1 MEQYNNPDELTHY
14 GVLGMRW
21 GIRRGNAAGAYS
33 RGVKKLKKYN
43 KRAEKLK
50 AKSDKLSYK
59 SGKIYA
65 KGKNDEKARELDAKA
80 RKLNYKSTKLTQ
92 KGKRLYKKMEHEFA
106 NVPTKDLNPEDVEY
120 GRRYANI
127 VLN

>member
-1 MEQYNNPDELTHY
+1 MGNELYHY

-21 GIRRGNAAGAYS
+21 GIRRGNASSTYA

-43 KRAEKLK
+43 ARAEKLK

-59 SGKIYA
+59 YGKIYA

-80 RKLNYKSTKLTQ
+80 RKLNYKSTKLMQ
-92 KGKRLYKKMEHEFA
+92 KGKRLYKKMEREFA
-106 NVPTKDLNPEDVEY
+106 NVPSKDLNPEDIEY
-120 GRRYANI
+120 GKRFANT
-127 VLN
+127 VLS